1 MTKNIDH
8 ELRCSVAIAT
18 RLIGDTWSMM
28 ILRDFMI
35 FGGTRRFEQ
44 LREGLNISRNVLTE
58 RLNTMLEGEIIRK
71 SPVTEGAKRMEYKL
85 SRKGWELMPILT
97 GIHQWCETWR
107 QDPTNSMLEFVDSQT
122 KQPIKALSLYSQD
135 GRELG
140 PPDVSVLPKSDAAIA
155 YLEKFNTPPKK

>member
-35 FGGTRRFEQ
+35 FGGSRRFEQ

-58 RLNTMLEGEIIRK
+58 RLNTMLAGEIIRK
-71 SPVTEGAKRMEYKL
+71 SPVSEGAKRMEYKL
-85 SRKGWELMPILT
+85 SRKGWELMPIVT
-97 GIHQWCETWR
+97 GVHQWCERWR
-107 QDPTNSMLEFVDSQT
+107 QDSGNTMLGFVDS
-122 KQPIKALSLYSQD
+122 KNLEPIKAVALYSQD

-140 PPDVSVLPKSDAAIA
+140 PPDVRVIPRSEEATD
-155 YLEKFNTPPKK
+155 YLTKFGIPPKK